1 MSEAFGGNRTRRGNG
16 TALKRVV
23 ELSPLPTDANGVRA
37 RKNKHRFAHIRS
49 GKNACSVW
57 ERNRNRSS
65 RARSF
70 TSTRKGCCAGSGEC
84 RKEGSGERVF
94 EDLVFGVPL
103 HAYDKSGAGQGDRLD
118 LAVRRHC
125 FDAQTRS
132 WTIDT
137 LRMQRIDHDFFRS
150 SKRCQKPAC
159 GQHNAMRRTVR
170 PVGRIPS
177 GAVIEPARYFMNP
190 LVQSTTERDI
200 QLLDASTNC

>member
-1 MSEAFGGNRTRRGNG
+1 MQMGCGREKTNIDSRISEAAKTHARYGNEIG
-16 TALKRVV
+16 
-23 ELSPLPTDANGVRA
+23 
-37 RKNKHRFAHIRS
+37 
-49 GKNACSVW
+49 
-57 ERNRNRSS
+57 NRSS

-70 TSTRKGCCAGSGEC
+70 TSTRKGCCAGSGER

-118 LAVRRHC
+118 LPIRRHC

-170 PVGRIPS
+170 PAGRIPS

-200 QLLDASTNC
+200 QLLDAPANCEDRKISPNRLSNQWQRRRVALPIV